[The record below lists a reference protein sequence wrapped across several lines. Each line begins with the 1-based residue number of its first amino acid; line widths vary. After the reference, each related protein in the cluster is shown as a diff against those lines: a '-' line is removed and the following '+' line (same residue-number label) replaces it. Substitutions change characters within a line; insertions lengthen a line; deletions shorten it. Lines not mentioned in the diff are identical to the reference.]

1 MYNDYRE
8 IVVSIRCLFSGQ
20 IKPGRQQLE
29 TGGKGRGGRERGA
42 LIAFES
48 GYHTVHQLP
57 VLHGSDKIPLVLII
71 FR

>member
-1 MYNDYRE
+1 MPFLRTDQTGQATTRNRRE
-8 IVVSIRCLFSGQ
+8 R
-20 IKPGRQQLE
+20 E
-29 TGGKGRGGRERGA
+29 GGRERGA